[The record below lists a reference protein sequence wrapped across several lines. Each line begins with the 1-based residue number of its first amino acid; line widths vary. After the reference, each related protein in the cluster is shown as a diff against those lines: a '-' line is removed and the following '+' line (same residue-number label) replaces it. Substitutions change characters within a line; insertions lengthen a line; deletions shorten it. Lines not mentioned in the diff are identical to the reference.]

1 MDQLQAK
8 VNASKKQLEDLDAKL
23 KATSNPDEL
32 KKYNDQI
39 NGIIA
44 EIS

>member
-1 MDQLQAK
+1 
-8 VNASKKQLEDLDAKL
+8 LEDLDAKL

-39 NGIIA
+39 NAIIA
-44 EIS
+44 EISSFLSSNVVA